1 MVTRTKDYYEVLGV
15 AENASQDDIKKAYRG
30 LAKQHHPDAN
40 PDSPEA
46 GERFKQI
53 GEAYRVVSDPDSR
66 KKYDQMRR
74 LGALGGF
81 ARGARPGTPGGGRG
95 FRFEDIADVGGI
107 GDIFSSIFDF
117 GRRGQQQRSGP
128 ERGRNVE
135 YLVEIPLRVAA
146 RGGKV
151 KVHVSINEECAVCDG
166 SGAAQGSS
174 LQTCSECNGQGTVS
188 FGQGGFAVARPCP
201 ACLGRGYIPTDPCS
215 ACGGRGEVRTRRTI
229 SVNVPSGVDTGSKI
243 RLSGQGERGP
253 GGGPPGDLIIK
264 FRVKPDDFFTREDLN
279 LIVEIPINVAQ
290 AMMGSRVKV
299 RTVDKKK
306 VVLKIPAGTQS
317 GTMFRIR
324 GQGVHKSESR
334 GDQLVK
340 VRIEVPEVLSDRGRQ
355 ALEELAAAEELRH

>member
-1 MVTRTKDYYEVLGV
+1 MATRTRDYYEVLGV

-30 LAKQHHPDAN
+30 LAKQYHPDAN
-40 PDSPEA
+40 PDNPEA

-53 GEAYRVVSDPDSR
+53 GEAYRVLSDPDSR

-74 LGALGGF
+74 LGAMGGF
-81 ARGARPGTPGGGRG
+81 ARGASPGAGGARG
-95 FRFEDIADVGGI
+95 FRFEDIADVGGL

-117 GRRGQQQRSGP
+117 GRRGQEKRSGP
-128 ERGRNVE
+128 ERGRHVE

-166 SGAAQGSS
+166 SGAAPGSS
-174 LQTCSECNGQGTVS
+174 LQLCSECKGQGTVT
-188 FGQGGFAVARPCP
+188 FGQGGFAVSRPCP
-201 ACLGRGYIPTDPCS
+201 ACLGRGHVPDKPCS
-215 ACGGRGEVRTRRTI
+215 ACNGRGEVRTRRTI
-229 SVNVPSGVDTGSKI
+229 SVNVPSGVDTGSKL

-264 FRVKPDDFFTREDLN
+264 FRVKPDSFFTREDLN
-279 LIVEIPINVAQ
+279 LLVEIPINVAQ
-290 AMMGSRVKV
+290 AMLGSRVKV
-299 RTVDKKK
+299 RTVDNKK

-317 GTMFRIR
+317 GTTFRIR
-324 GQGVHKSESR
+324 GHGVEKGETR

-340 VRIEVPEVLSDRGRQ
+340 VKIEVPDTLSDRGRQ

>member
-1 MVTRTKDYYEVLGV
+1 MATRTRDYYGVLGV
-15 AENASQDDIKKAYRG
+15 AENASQDDIKKAYRS
-30 LAKQHHPDAN
+30 LAKQYHPDAN
-40 PDSPEA
+40 PDNPEA
-46 GERFKQI
+46 GERFKEI
-53 GEAYRVVSDPDSR
+53 GEAYRVLSDPDSR

-74 LGALGGF
+74 LGAVGSF
-81 ARGARPGTPGGGRG
+81 ARGARPGAGGRG

-135 YLVEIPLRVAA
+135 YLVEIPLRIAA

-166 SGAAQGSS
+166 SGAAPGSS
-174 LQTCSECNGQGTVS
+174 VQACPECKGQGTVT

-201 ACLGRGYIPTDPCS
+201 ACLGRGHIPDDPCS
-215 ACGGRGEVRTRRTI
+215 ACNGRGEVRTRRTI
-229 SVNVPSGVDTGSKI
+229 SVNVPSGVDTGSRL

-264 FRVKPDDFFTREDLN
+264 FRVKPDDFFTREDMN

-290 AMMGSRVKV
+290 AMLGSRVKV
-299 RTVDKKK
+299 RTVDNKK
-306 VVLKIPAGTQS
+306 VVLKIPEGTQS
-317 GTMFRIR
+317 NTTFRIR
-324 GQGVHKSESR
+324 GQGVHKDETR

-340 VRIEVPEVLSDRGRQ
+340 VRIEVPEELSDRGRQ
-355 ALEELAAAEELRH
+355 ALEELASAEELRH